1 MMDEALEGPDAAR
14 ARLRALVASID
25 QELLRLPRRTTG
37 DNETGGLF
45 DSWSALVKQLAL
57 GPAPDLRRCPVC
69 NNLGMR
75 AASLCGHCWSKLSPA
90 QASASLYP

>member
-1 MMDEALEGPDAAR
+1 MTDEVLGGPDAAR
-14 ARLRALVASID
+14 ARLRALVADID

-37 DNETGGLF
+37 ADETGGLF

-57 GPAPDLRRCPVC
+57 GPAPDLRRCPTC

-75 AASLCGHCWSKLSPA
+75 AATLCGYCWSNLSPA
-90 QASASLYP
+90 QASASL

>member
-1 MMDEALEGPDAAR
+1 MMDEELEGPDAAR
-14 ARLRALVASID
+14 ARLRTVVANID
-25 QELLRLPRRTTG
+25 RELLRLPRKTTG
-37 DNETGGLF
+37 AEEADGLF

-75 AASLCGHCWSKLSPA
+75 AATLCGHCWSKLSG
-90 QASASLYP
+90 